1 MQQNETD
8 MSTMWPAA
16 VLQTLLI
23 VASLGG
29 LVSVIREDRR
39 TRSTRSAR
47 HDDPAAAA
55 PTEGRRS

>member
-1 MQQNETD
+1 
-8 MSTMWPAA
+8 MWPAA

-29 LVSVIREDRR
+29 LISVIREDKR

-47 HDDPAAAA
+47 HDGPAAAA